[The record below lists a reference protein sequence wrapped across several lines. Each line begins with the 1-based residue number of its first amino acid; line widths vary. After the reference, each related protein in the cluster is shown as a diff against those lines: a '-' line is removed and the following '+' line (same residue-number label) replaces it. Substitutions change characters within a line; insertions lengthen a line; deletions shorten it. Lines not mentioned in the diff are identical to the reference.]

1 MFHLSHSFLTV
12 TVKVELIRIFN
23 TKEREGLLLKLFKK
37 RRKDMQLKELIPK
50 PGDKNC
56 QPLCVKGLFFFLNK

>member
-1 MFHLSHSFLTV
+1 
-12 TVKVELIRIFN
+12 
-23 TKEREGLLLKLFKK
+23 
-37 RRKDMQLKELIPK
+37 MQLKELFPE